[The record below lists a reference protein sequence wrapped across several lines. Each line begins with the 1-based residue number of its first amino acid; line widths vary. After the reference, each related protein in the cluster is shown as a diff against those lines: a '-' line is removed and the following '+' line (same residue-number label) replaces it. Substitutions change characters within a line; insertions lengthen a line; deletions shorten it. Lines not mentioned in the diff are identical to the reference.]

1 MREPLKNVF
10 KKTYFMLTFHFSLI
24 NSHIIYIIAYN
35 GIQQAN
41 NIVYI
46 THEVMIGGGLLM
58 NHKWVQIC
66 TYDF

>member
-1 MREPLKNVF
+1 M
-10 KKTYFMLTFHFSLI
+10 I
-24 NSHIIYIIAYN
+24 NSHIIDIITYN
-35 GIQQAN
+35 RIQQAN

-58 NHKWVQIC
+58 NHKGVQIC